1 MPKSSRGGRRT
12 SMPSQSQFAGVTSGR
27 VFTAENGQQMY
38 WNASTQQFVNVP
50 NPNQPQPQQQN
61 NQPPQDD
68 DENTLSATQSGEQNA
83 DFNDF
88 RKMTDDE
95 KADVIK
101 EALQEAPPSFLPDN
115 ASQRLLWHL
124 GGDNKPTI
132 VSDQQLNAMSGKS
145 IYRQVAGIHDSTLG
159 TNLTSQQIANQVM
172 TGDLTQYAQDWG
184 TGTGGGTAYGRAIY
198 FGASYNEI
206 KNGYGT
212 ARNVRGKQDS
222 TLFRCKIDPKAK
234 GMTYGQLQNAVY
246 REINSGTKLGRV
258 LRGIGNSNDRETIYA
273 LAKGIDYTHDGSY
286 DYHMIYNR
294 GCLVASSK
302 LKHNTSDSSW

>member
-12 SMPSQSQFAGVTSGR
+12 STAGQSGTQSQPRIRT
-27 VFTAENGQQMY
+27 TPNGQQIV
-38 WNASTQQFVNVP
+38 WNAATQTFVP
-50 NPNQPQPQQQN
+50 YQPAQQPQQQT
-61 NQPPQDD
+61 NQTQQDD

-132 VSDQQLNAMSGKS
+132 VSDQQLNAMSGKD

-184 TGTGGGTAYGRAIY
+184 QGAGG
-198 FGASYNEI
+198 
-206 KNGYGT
+206 GT

-234 GMTYGQLQNAVY
+234 GMTYGQLQNAVN
-246 REINSGTKLGRV
+246 REIQSGSKLGRA
-258 LRGIGNSNDRETIYA
+258 LRGINNSNDRETVYA
-273 LAKGIDYTHDGSY
+273 LAKGIDYSHDGY
-286 DYHMIYNR
+286 HDYHMIYNR
-294 GCLVASSK
+294 GCLVTSSK
-302 LKHNTSDSSW
+302 LKHNASDSSW

>member
-1 MPKSSRGGRRT
+1 MPKASRGGRRT
-12 SMPSQSQFAGVTSGR
+12 ATTSSPTG
-27 VFTAENGQQMY
+27 TTPTGQKIWTNNNGQQMV
-38 WNASTQQFVNVP
+38 WNAATQSFVP
-50 NPNQPQPQQQN
+50 YQPQQQT
-61 NQPPQDD
+61 NQPQDDD
-68 DENTLSATQSGEQNA
+68 DENTLSATQSGEENA

-101 EALQEAPPSFLPDN
+101 AALQSPPPSFLPDN

-132 VSDQQLNAMSGKS
+132 VPDQQFKSMSGAAL
-145 IYRQVAGIHDSTLG
+145 YRQVAGVHDSKLG

-184 TGTGGGTAYGRAIY
+184 AGSTGAGGGTAYGRAIY
-198 FGASYNEI
+198 FGTDYDEI
-206 KNGYGT
+206 KRGYGT

-222 TLFRCKIDPKAK
+222 TMFACKINPQSR
-234 GMTYGQLQNAVY
+234 GMSYNALHNAVAK
-246 REINSGTKLGRV
+246 EVNSGSKLGRT
-258 LRGIGNSNDRETIYA
+258 LRGIGNSDDRATIYA
-273 LAKGIDYTHDGSY
+273 LAKGIDYTYAGGWGN
-286 DYHMIYNR
+286 YHMIYNR

-302 LKHNTSDSSW
+302 LKHNTTDSSW